1 MDQVKIGKF
10 LAELRREKSM
20 TQELLG
26 QKIGV
31 TNKTISRWEN
41 GNYMPDVETLFQLSG
56 IFQVSVNELLSGER
70 ISDGNVR
77 KKADENLVQ
86 VWENAGFSVKE
97 RSDFWKKKW
106 FREHT
111 ALLVTCIAP
120 ATAIFIVACMVHIT
134 WLLGL
139 CPLGWLVLYGEV
151 RNRMMIYAENK
162 VFPMKEEQLSINR
175 RRTCGR

>member
-10 LAELRREKSM
+10 LAELRREKDM
-20 TQELLG
+20 TQEQLG
-26 QKIGV
+26 RKIGV

-41 GNYMPDVETLFQLSG
+41 GNYMPDVEMLLQLSD

-70 ISDGNVR
+70 ISDGNFR

-86 VWENAGFSVKE
+86 VWINAGFSVKE

-106 FREHT
+106 LREHI
-111 ALLVTCIAP
+111 ALLVICIAI
-120 ATAIFIVACMVHIT
+120 AAAIFIGACSAHLF
-134 WLLGL
+134 WLMGL
-139 CPLGWLVLYGEV
+139 CPLGWLALYGAV
-151 RNRMMIYAENK
+151 RNRMMIYVENK
-162 VFPMKEEQLSINR
+162 MFPMKEEQSPINR